1 MSVSDHN
8 ELYSFLGMSAE
19 VYDSEASAPAAAIN
33 NGGGSVFRSRS
44 GDVVQA
50 VRMEGK
56 RWRNWKTGKKRWE

>member
-1 MSVSDHN
+1 
-8 ELYSFLGMSAE
+8 MSAE

-33 NGGGSVFRSRS
+33 SGGGSVFRSRS

-56 RWRNWKTGKKRWE
+56 RWRNWKTGKKKWE